1 MPLYILH
8 SISRSG
14 EYTFPTAERLFPT
27 AEYKFPTAEY
37 KFPTAEYKTD
47 TFPRQIQAL
56 IIR

>member
-37 KFPTAEYKTD
+37 KTD